1 MLISLGRGLSPRQNS
16 GEQAPIIIP
25 DTNDMPNTDTPSLDA
40 PINSALLNNNQDL
53 HAFHLDRVVEGYTGN
68 TVQLSCATATPTTQ
82 DFGFDTN
89 GYFDIASV
97 ETWAGTTDDIIALKQ
112 YDQTGNGGECN
123 AEGTIYFRQGGAYT
137 RFGGDYDVNTGLLTR
152 GDFGSFGFNHAGSG
166 VWKISNTTIP
176 VSTDGVEAF
185 VLTHMNTRK
194 VEQPTLDIDKNGVSL
209 GGNNNNEWTFSYGT
223 GNNNYYGHRFFSTFG
238 TFAHFDT
245 LNQNSINDIGGNQN
259 TFPQYGQFIM
269 HFKMNVTGAGID
281 IYGAEDTYKDAAA
294 NAITD
299 IQNGELDNG
308 FLLIG
313 GSFANN
319 VGDVGFGERA
329 NFTTGAILITKELN
343 PKDSWIV
350 QAKTGAIGQQHRL
363 KSKTDI
369 ESLFDDALYMSNAN
383 TANGQVTGINN
394 KITLDWNE
402 GTNAQGTTT
411 TNFNHIEPLTG
422 LTGINIPDQNQA
434 NGFRATTN
442 YFAGTIS
449 GTILGFG
456 VADIPSNQL
465 AYMFVQ
471 GQGDGFSTSSE
482 NRSLALG
489 KDHNTPTFFTTAA
502 SPTRDP
508 NIITGSRRDE
518 NGNSIGDKFGNQE
531 MVKYNRNTA
540 HSKVNI
546 NTNVDGYAG
555 WTFDSLANNDP
566 NAPYKFDAPISI
578 PVQHNQ
584 AFREYNNIP
593 LLQVAT
599 FEAPAGYDRS
609 ADQATRDALFLQAVN
624 KSYLG
629 LTGSNIGH
637 VQSDVAINNNA
648 SVVDSTDDAR
658 ISSSHWFDNYEGTI
672 LMMAFI
678 PDVVLTQTQIE
689 EITVNLWKLFE
700 QIQKIRSGS

>member
-16 GEQAPIIIP
+16 GDQATIIIP
-25 DTNDMPNTDTPSLDA
+25 DTNNTPTLDA
-40 PINSALLNNNQDL
+40 PINNALLNTNQDL
-53 HAFHLDRVVEGYTGN
+53 HAFHLDRVVEGYAGN
-68 TVQLSCATATPTTQ
+68 TVQLSCATASPITQ
-82 DFGFDTN
+82 DFGFDQD
-89 GYFDIASV
+89 GYFDITAV
-97 ETWAGTTDDIIALKQ
+97 ETWAGTSDDITALKQ
-112 YDQTGNGGECN
+112 YDQTGNSGACN
-123 AEGTIYFRQGGAYT
+123 ADGIIYFRQNATYT
-137 RFGGDYDVNTGLLTR
+137 RFGGNYNESTGLLTR
-152 GDFGSFGFNHAGSG
+152 GDFGSYGFNHAGSG
-166 VWKISNTTIP
+166 VWKVSNTTIP
-176 VSTDGVEAF
+176 VSTDGIEAF
-185 VLTHMNTRK
+185 ILTQMNTRK
-194 VEQPTLDIDKNGVSL
+194 VEQPTLDIDKNGVSI
-209 GGNNNNEWTFSYGT
+209 GGNNSNEWTFSYGT

-245 LNQNSINDIGGNQN
+245 LTQNSINDIGGTNN

-269 HFKMNVTGAGID
+269 NFKMNTTGAGID
-281 IYGAEDTYKDAAA
+281 IYGAEDTYKNAVDD
-294 NAITD
+294 AITD

-313 GSFANN
+313 GAFANN
-319 VGDVGFGERA
+319 TGGVGFGERA
-329 NFTTGAILITKELN
+329 NFTTGAIIITKELTA
-343 PKDSWIV
+343 KDSWMV
-350 QAKTGAIGQQHRL
+350 QAKIGAIGQQHRL
-363 KSKTDI
+363 KTKSDI
-369 ESLFDDALYMSNAN
+369 EDLFDDAIYMSNVNA
-383 TANGQVTGINN
+383 ANGQVAGINN

-411 TNFNHIEPLTG
+411 TNFNYVEPRTG
-422 LTGINIPDQNQA
+422 LSGINIPDQNKA
-434 NGFRATTN
+434 NGFRSTTN
-442 YFAGTIS
+442 YFSGVTS

-471 GQGDGFSTSSE
+471 GQGDGFSTSNV

-489 KDHNTPTFFTTAA
+489 KDHNTPTFVTTAA
-502 SPTRDP
+502 TPIRDS
-508 NIITGSRRDE
+508 NSITGSRRDE

-540 HSKVNI
+540 HSKVII
-546 NTNVDGYAG
+546 NASVDSYTN

-566 NAPYKFDAPISI
+566 NAPYEFDAPISI

-599 FEAPAGYDRS
+599 FQAPAGYDRN
-609 ADQATRDALFLQAVN
+609 ANQITRDPLLLQAVN

-648 SVVDSTDDAR
+648 CVVDSTDDAR

-689 EITVNLWKLFE
+689 EVAVNLWKLFE
-700 QIQKIRSGS
+700 